1 MIIEKS
7 IGDDIA
13 PDTETATSLMSVFSS
28 PTNWNAT
35 SNRLKMDI
43 SIFGDPLPIE
53 VAGYYVANFS
63 LDING
68 DTVPTNI
75 VAAWMQLLKVEGDLR
90 SDTAANA
97 DFTVRITGFALYNV
111 FEYSTL
117 DFATLDS
124 WVGNDNMPNDKFS
137 AMDFSA
143 STSVIQANRIFSVEG
158 GPFDVSTLN
167 NSYTSQIGLEGVT
180 ALGFMCETVSATNTE
195 SITDFA
201 FNISSSG
208 VARPFQY
215 LPQLVPP

>member
-1 MIIEKS
+1 MIIEELS
-7 IGDDIA
+7 SAVTPGA
-13 PDTETATSLMSVFSS
+13 ETLTSTMTLFAS
-28 PTNWNAT
+28 PTNWVAT
-35 SNRLKMDI
+35 PNRLEMDVG
-43 SIFGDPLPIE
+43 IFGDPLPIE
-53 VAGYYVANFS
+53 IAGYYIANFS

-75 VAAWMQLLKVEGDLR
+75 VAAWMQQLEVEGSLR
-90 SDTAANA
+90 SDSSANA
-97 DFTVRITGFALYNV
+97 EFTVRITGFALYNV

-124 WVGNDNMPNDKFS
+124 WVGSDAMPNDKFS
-137 AMDFSA
+137 AMDFTA
-143 STSVIQANRIFSVEG
+143 ETSTIQTSRNFAVER

-195 SITDFA
+195 SITSFRFDIA
-201 FNISSSG
+201 ESG
-208 VARPFQY
+208 LPQAFQY